1 MSQSTKLQ
9 PGEKLIYERNDGVV
23 YARYA
28 DKPEVKR
35 WIVGGDPAGVARAQ
49 GKLLDYA
56 EWQKLC
62 ELAQTN
68 ETLKKQLRNLVNTY
82 FMVKEEQ

>member
-28 DKPEVKR
+28 NKPEVKR
-35 WIVGGDPAGVARAQ
+35 WIVGGDPAGVAKAQ

-82 FMVKEEQ
+82 YMVKE

>member
-1 MSQSTKLQ
+1 MSQSTKLYE
-9 PGEKLIYERNDGVV
+9 GEKLIYERYDGVV

-28 DKPEVKR
+28 NKPEIKK
-35 WIVGGDPAGVARAQ
+35 WIVGGDPTGVARAQ

-82 FMVKEEQ
+82 YMVKEEQ